1 MKKSKNST
9 VLWFILSFVFLL
21 GTVTA
26 ISVGLTGR
34 AITLVDASVLEESSR
49 QMLECARSGDFDA
62 LGEMLY
68 GSPRLGTPCGD
79 GNGAEDVL
87 WNAYLR
93 SIQYQFPGTYT
104 QSGGSMEL
112 DTQID
117 CLDLAAV
124 LERMNA
130 LTTDSGDSAEAALR
144 DTAARVLAESAPT
157 MHRELKLTLVR
168 GERGWQVV
176 PTPQLQQLLSG
187 FLTE

>member
-1 MKKSKNST
+1 
-9 VLWFILSFVFLL
+9 
-21 GTVTA
+21 
-26 ISVGLTGR
+26 
-34 AITLVDASVLEESSR
+34 
-49 QMLECARSGDFDA
+49 
-62 LGEMLY
+62 
-68 GSPRLGTPCGD
+68 
-79 GNGAEDVL
+79 
-87 WNAYLR
+87 
-93 SIQYQFPGTYT
+93 
-104 QSGGSMEL
+104 MEL